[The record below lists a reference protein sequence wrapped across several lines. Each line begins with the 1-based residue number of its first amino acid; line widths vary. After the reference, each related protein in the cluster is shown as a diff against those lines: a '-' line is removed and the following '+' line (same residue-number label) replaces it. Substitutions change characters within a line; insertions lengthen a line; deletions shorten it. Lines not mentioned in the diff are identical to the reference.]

1 MKIFKILLIFQF
13 CKDNEKTKDKRLQTT
28 YFFCGEK
35 LRLKGNAGGNY
46 WKELIDRIRDIR
58 ALRNLEG
65 MGLFLSVSVTTP
77 TNNLSS

>member
-1 MKIFKILLIFQF
+1 MKRQ
-13 CKDNEKTKDKRLQTT
+13 KTKDYRPRI
-28 YFFCGEK
+28 FFCGEK
-35 LRLKGNAGGNY
+35 LRLKCNAGGNY

-77 TNNLSS
+77 ANNLSS